1 MTKYAIRKRCIYSL
15 LVVTPLGFLFKIY
28 PGPGR
33 WWFNNYGAGLLYEI
47 FWILIVFAI
56 SPRKQLINKI
66 PVGVFIITCALEV
79 LQLWHPKFL
88 EMIRSS
94 FIGTALIGTTFSWLD
109 FPHYALGCFIGWQW
123 LRWLNEREK
132 MGSLSGSMF

>member
-1 MTKYAIRKRCIYSL
+1 MTKYAIRKYSLYSL
-15 LVVTPLGFLFKIY
+15 LAVTPIGLLFKIY

-33 WWFNNYGAGLLYEI
+33 WWFNDYGAGLFYEI

-66 PVGVFIITCALEV
+66 PAGVFIITCALEV

-88 EMIRSS
+88 ELIRSY
-94 FIGTALIGTTFSWLD
+94 FIGSALIGTTFSWLD

-123 LRWLNEREK
+123 LRWLVK
-132 MGSLSGSMF
+132 V

>member
-1 MTKYAIRKRCIYSL
+1 MTKYVIRKRCIYSL
-15 LVVTPLGFLFKIY
+15 LAVTPLGLLFKIY

-33 WWFNNYGAGLLYEI
+33 WWFNDYVAGLFYEI

-56 SPRKQLINKI
+56 FPIKMFINKI
-66 PVGVFIITCALEV
+66 PAWVFIITCALEI

-94 FIGTALIGTTFSWLD
+94 FIGSALIGTTFSWLD
-109 FPHYALGCFIGWQW
+109 FPHYALGCLIGWQW
-123 LRWLNEREK
+123 LRWLEK
-132 MGSLSGSMF
+132 M

>member
-1 MTKYAIRKRCIYSL
+1 MTKYAIRKYCIYSL

-33 WWFNNYGAGLLYEI
+33 LWFNDYGAGLLYEI

-56 SPRKQLINKI
+56 LLRKKFIIKI
-66 PVGVFIITCALEV
+66 PVWVFIITSALEV

-94 FIGTALIGTTFSWLD
+94 FIGSALIGTTFSWLD
-109 FPHYALGCFIGWQW
+109 FSHYAMGCFIGWQW
-123 LRWLNEREK
+123 LRWLEK
-132 MGSLSGSMF
+132 M